1 MRLQTRNFLPA
12 VKRTGVHTLELNF
25 AGQRYQ
31 LTESEARTL
40 ATDLL
45 KLADPQGD

>member
-1 MRLQTRNFLPA
+1 MRLQTRNFLPV

-25 AGQRYQ
+25 AGQRYL
-31 LTESEARTL
+31 LTETEARTL

-45 KLADPQGD
+45 NSIDPQGD